1 MLITTEKSKEK
12 RKTELRIS
20 RQSIKIYKILLYLI
34 NKIETNREN
43 KNGKETISLYYK
55 SRSIYGN
62 YE

>member
-12 RKTELRIS
+12 RKMELRIS
-20 RQSIKIYKILLYLI
+20 RQSIEIYKILLYLI

>member
-1 MLITTEKSKEK
+1 M
-12 RKTELRIS
+12 ELRIS
-20 RQSIKIYKILLYLI
+20 RQSIEIYKILLYLI